1 MGRAIPVGELNV
13 ADAGGVEK
21 VSAGAERAYGAPFP
35 SADYKAMMAQWP
47 LAYNDK
53 VGVQRAYA
61 E

>member
-13 ADAGGVEK
+13 SDAGGVEK

-35 SADYKAMMAQWP
+35 GADYKAMMAQWP

-53 VGVQRAYA
+53 AGVQRAYA